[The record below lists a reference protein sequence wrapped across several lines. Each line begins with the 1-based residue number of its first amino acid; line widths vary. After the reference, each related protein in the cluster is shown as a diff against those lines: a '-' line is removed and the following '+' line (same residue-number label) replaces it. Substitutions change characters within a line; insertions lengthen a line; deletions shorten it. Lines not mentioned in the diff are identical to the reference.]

1 MTAKKHVES
10 KLGFEEALERLEKI
24 VALLERGDATLEDSL
39 GHFEEGVALARQ
51 GHVILDA
58 AEKRVD
64 VLVQRGNAVVEAP
77 LAPGGEP
84 HGS

>member
-1 MTAKKHVES
+1 MNGSFDQVLDRLKGVVE
-10 KLGFEEALERLEKI
+10 KLEQGNL
-24 VALLERGDATLEDSL
+24 TLEESL
-39 GHFEEGVALARQ
+39 RAFEEGVALARQ